1 LSAAPLRSNIAQP
14 VSTATGGPPGR
25 VRFFEKRCENF
36 WFIEEINVPTSVDHR
51 AAVRLDCDV
60 LVVGGGAAGVAAA
73 VVAAR
78 RGARVVLVERYGF
91 CGGGAVA
98 GLSGTICGMYAATND
113 CAAPPR
119 QVVHGFL
126 DTFVAEMERR
136 GGLANP
142 VRYGKTFTRVHD
154 PLVWREAADALL
166 AEAGVQVLFHTTVRG
181 ALVEGGEK
189 IDGVVAYTKEGPTT
203 ITAKVTVDASGDAD
217 VVAMAGFPSFIGQD
231 GQVQNPTMIFRLLGV
246 DIGRF
251 RAAYGEDTIMGEP
264 VSALIRETATGNE
277 YKLPRAKIWLFP
289 TTRPNELLC
298 NCTRVI
304 GADGRELNPL
314 IARDFTEAEIEG
326 RRQVREYAR
335 FFRDKLAGCEDSFV
349 NDTGVQV
356 GVRQTRQARGIHLLR
371 NTDIVAGTKFRDG
384 IARSPWPIEL
394 HAGDK
399 PKLEWL
405 LDDVYEI
412 PYGCFVPQ
420 RGEGLLTAGR
430 CLSAE
435 HEAVASARVTAQ
447 CFSYGHAIGHAA
459 AISAL
464 AGVAPR
470 SIDGATL
477 RAELN
482 RDGAQLDAT

>member
-1 LSAAPLRSNIAQP
+1 
-14 VSTATGGPPGR
+14 
-25 VRFFEKRCENF
+25 
-36 WFIEEINVPTSVDHR
+36 VPTLLDQR
-51 AAVRLDCDV
+51 TALRLDCDV

-73 VVAAR
+73 VVASR
-78 RGARVVLVERYGF
+78 RGARVTLVERYGF

-98 GLSGTICGMYAATND
+98 GLSGTICGMYAATDDRN
-113 CAAPPR
+113 APPQ

-126 DTFVAEMERR
+126 DEFVAEMEQR
-136 GGLANP
+136 GGLADP

-166 AEAGVQVLFHTTVRG
+166 ARAGVEVLLHTTVTG

-189 IDGVVAYTKEGPTT
+189 VDGVAAYTKEGPAR
-203 ITAKVTVDASGDAD
+203 IGAKVTIDASGDAD

-231 GQVQNPTMIFRLLGV
+231 GHVQNPTMIFRLLGV
-246 DIGRF
+246 DVDRF
-251 RAAYGEDTIMGEP
+251 RAEYGDDTIMGEA
-264 VSALIRETATGNE
+264 VSARIREAAAGNR

-314 IARDFTEAEIEG
+314 YARDFTEAEIEG

-335 FFRDKLAGCEDSFV
+335 FFHDNLAGCAHSFV

-356 GVRQTRQARGIHLLR
+356 GVRQTRQVQGVHLLH
-371 NTDIVAGTKFRDG
+371 NADVVAGSKFRDG

-394 HAGDK
+394 HAGAK
-399 PKLEWL
+399 PRVEWL
-405 LDDVYEI
+405 LDDVYEV
-412 PYGCFVPQ
+412 PYGCFVPA

-459 AISAL
+459 AICAL
-464 AGVAPR
+464 DNLAPR
-470 SIDGATL
+470 SIDGAAI

-482 RDGAQLDAT
+482 SDGARLDAA